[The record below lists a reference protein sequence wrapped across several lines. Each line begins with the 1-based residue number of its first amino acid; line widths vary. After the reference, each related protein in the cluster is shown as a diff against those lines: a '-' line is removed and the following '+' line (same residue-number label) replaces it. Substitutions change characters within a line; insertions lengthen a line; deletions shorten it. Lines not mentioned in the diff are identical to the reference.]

1 MLWTIGLGV
10 MKLAMVYLLGAVVDT
25 MGRRPPLLI
34 SGAGVLLSNFGE
46 FGFQRHPEYFSN
58 PRTPRPLTSYT
69 TLANPTRAGPIGDQP

>member
-46 FGFQRHPEYFSN
+46 FGFQR
-58 PRTPRPLTSYT
+58 RPLYSSNTST
-69 TLANPTRAGPIGDQP
+69 PFRLTCTNLANPPRAGAFGNQS